1 MVDTNTTVIKQPVG
15 SEVDSAPTIGATPPA
30 TLAPLVAP
38 ASPAVTSAQWA
49 HAQEQAR
56 AKARQDL
63 LAELGYQDED
73 EAKAA
78 REAQRK
84 AEEAQKTELQRLTE
98 AAAKVEPL
106 SAETKRYRAAVES
119 HLAAEIAAL
128 PEAKRALVDDLG
140 PAATDPAARLEWLS
154 KAKAKGLFAEAK
166 ATAAAAPG
174 PPATTMAPSGPA
186 TQPGQAPSE
195 YEHWQSLLR
204 GGKTMMAAQYYQL
217 HAKTIEAQRPRPSA

>member
-1 MVDTNTTVIKQPVG
+1 MADTNATSTAQVAG
-15 SEVDSAPTIGATPPA
+15 SEVGSAPAVSAAPPA
-30 TLAPLVAP
+30 VPV
-38 ASPAVTSAQWA
+38 SPAITSEQLAQ
-49 HAQEQAR
+49 AQDQAR

-63 LAELGYQDED
+63 LAELGYHDEA

-78 REAQRK
+78 RDAQRK

-98 AAAKVEPL
+98 AAAKLEPV
-106 SAETKRYRAAVES
+106 SAEAKRYRAAVEA

-140 PAATDPAARLEWLS
+140 PAATDPAARLDWLS
-154 KAKAKGLFAEAK
+154 RAKAKGLFAEAK
-166 ATAAAAPG
+166 TPGAAAPG

-195 YEHWQSLLR
+195 YEHWQSLVR
-204 GGKTMMAAQYYQL
+204 SGKPTMAAQYYQL
-217 HAKTIEAQRPRPSA
+217 HAKAIEAQRPRPSA